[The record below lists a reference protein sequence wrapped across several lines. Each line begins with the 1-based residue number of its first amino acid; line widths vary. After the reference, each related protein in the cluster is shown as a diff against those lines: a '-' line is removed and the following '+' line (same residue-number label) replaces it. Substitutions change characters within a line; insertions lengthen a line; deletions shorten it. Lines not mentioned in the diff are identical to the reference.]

1 MPRPTLAL
9 RWLHRRRSDDAG
21 EAGFTLIELVIAC
34 GVLALVLASL
44 AYTGTM
50 AFADAALSR
59 HRSAAASLAN
69 EALEQ
74 VRALPYNKVAL
85 GLSTTDISTS
95 GDSAITVTGGVYRF
109 DGERIPN
116 GNNDP
121 VVPLVPHQAVR
132 TLDDMDYTVS
142 VYVTYLDDDPNSR
155 ALRVTVRA
163 SWSSPL
169 RAGAQKFVD
178 AQTVIY
184 SPDTGG
190 TGGCG
195 SNATH
200 PFAAPC
206 QPFLYSNTSS
216 GEGAISFSAFEG
228 TALSGVDLGE
238 ATLYLP
244 TQDTNMAIEQVQTA
258 SATARTSG
266 VRLRRSSDGSDQ
278 SSGRSAVTA
287 ATDSDPSQ
295 PKPAH
300 DSASVGPQ
308 ASATVQLSGS
318 GNSIQLTSSAGDTAS
333 VKATMAASGTNTCP
347 NASNPQV
354 NESDLEPCANGT
366 STQAGSMVAQLN
378 LSGLGNATLA
388 AVGNAAF
395 SSSFSNRDIVG
406 QATSCT
412 TTSEDGCIHARH
424 RSAIG
429 TVNIG
434 GLASALSPLAPL
446 GFDYLVKLTGF
457 SRTVTAEAGYGNA
470 NPSVLSSGVIQYWN
484 GIGYTAIN
492 VASGASATIP
502 VANVVVTNGIT
513 STTIGM
519 TAVLRTGGSTTG
531 PCASPCASAE
541 ARAESPL
548 VGDIRYTVV
557 VGGTTIV
564 DLNIHIDL
572 GTLLARAEYD
582 PGV

>member
-1 MPRPTLAL
+1 MTRQTFAS
-9 RWLHRRRSDDAG
+9 RWLRQRHADD
-21 EAGFTLIELVIAC
+21 EAGFTLLELVLAC

-50 AFADAALSR
+50 AFADAAISR
-59 HRSAAASLAN
+59 HRTSAASLAN

-85 GLSTTDISTS
+85 GLSTTDIAT
-95 GDSAITVTGGVYRF
+95 GADPAITSSGGVYRF

-116 GNNDP
+116 GNNEAIA
-121 VVPLVPHQAVR
+121 PLVPHQATR
-132 TLDDMDYTVS
+132 TLDDMDFTVS
-142 VYVTYLDDDPNSR
+142 VYVTYLGDDITSR
-155 ALRVTVRA
+155 ALRVTVRV
-163 SWSSPL
+163 SWESPL
-169 RAGAQKFVD
+169 RAGVQKFVD
-178 AQTVIY
+178 AQTVVY
-184 SPDTGG
+184 SPSGG

-216 GEGAISFSAFEG
+216 GEGAISFSAFAG
-228 TALSGVDLGE
+228 TAIEGVDLAE

-266 VRLRRSSDGSDQ
+266 VRLRQSSDGSTQ
-278 SSGRSAVTA
+278 SSGRSLADA

-300 DSASVGPQ
+300 DSSSAGPQ
-308 ASATVQLSGS
+308 ASAVIQLSGS
-318 GNSIQLTSSAGDTAS
+318 GNSIQLTSAAGDTATAR
-333 VKATMAASGTNTCP
+333 ATMAAGGTNTCP
-347 NASNPQV
+347 NSANPPV
-354 NESDLEPCANGT
+354 NQTDLQPCANAT
-366 STQAGSMVAQLN
+366 SVQGGAMTAQLN
-378 LSGLGNATLA
+378 LNSLGSAVLASIGTAAT
-388 AVGNAAF
+388 
-395 SSSFSNRDIVG
+395 SSAGFSNRDITP

-412 TTSEDGCIHARH
+412 TTSDDGCIHASQ
-424 RSAIG
+424 RSSVG
-429 TVNIG
+429 TVAIG
-434 GLASALSPLAPL
+434 GLPSVLQSLAPL
-446 GFDYLVKLTGF
+446 GFDYLLKLTGF

-470 NPSVLSSGVIQYWN
+470 DPSVTNGGTIQYWN
-484 GIGYTAIN
+484 GFGYTSVA

-502 VANVVVTNGIT
+502 IANVVVTNGLT

-519 TAVLRTGGSTTG
+519 TAVVRSGGTTSG
-531 PCASPCASAE
+531 PCASPCANAE
-541 ARAESPL
+541 ARAESPI

-557 VGGTTIV
+557 VGGTTVV

-572 GTLLARAEYD
+572 GTLLARAEYQ
-582 PGV
+582 PGA